1 MSFVKTASRALLSF
15 RHDRHKYTR
24 GSAQI
29 IPVTPSNYPIS
40 NKASIFKHSSHQQ
53 IPRGDG
59 RLWETMVS
67 LSFGAMLGHTFDCRK
82 PATFQEVDKKI
93 WLASLLKRRG
103 GVQNSSLVLEHYGN
117 IDGCMIILL
126 FAETIDISRSTVEY
140 EKREPA
146 ERDADA
152 EVHRGIELDTSWAKN
167 KGDVI
172 QQVRGC
178 SQAGEGSGP
187 ADCQDWSIPKIEHKV
202 VIAEPVMKRFQTAKE
217 ICQDADRKTRVI
229 GSSLDW

>member
-1 MSFVKTASRALLSF
+1 MPFVKTASRALLSF

-40 NKASIFKHSSHQQ
+40 NKTSIFKHSSHQQ

-67 LSFGAMLGHTFDCRK
+67 LSFGAMLGHTFDGRK

-103 GVQNSSLVLEHYGN
+103 GVQNSSLVLEHNGN
-117 IDGCMIILL
+117 IDRGAGGL
-126 FAETIDISRSTVEY
+126 DIHFSSDGHARPVRPSPEVLISGLPRAAVHLTSTS
-140 EKREPA
+140 K
-146 ERDADA
+146 
-152 EVHRGIELDTSWAKN
+152 
-167 KGDVI
+167 
-172 QQVRGC
+172 
-178 SQAGEGSGP
+178 
-187 ADCQDWSIPKIEHKV
+187 
-202 VIAEPVMKRFQTAKE
+202 F
-217 ICQDADRKTRVI
+217 
-229 GSSLDW
+229 SL